1 MFFLKEKRVIAKGW
15 VFFFLVFFHFKAI
28 PSSSAGRSVQNHA
41 IHPYT
46 GPLSTL
52 ANFFITINTIY
63 IGTNIVMH
71 RVMKPSSVSVHGF

>member
-1 MFFLKEKRVIAKGW
+1 M
-15 VFFFLVFFHFKAI
+15 
-28 PSSSAGRSVQNHA
+28 QNHA